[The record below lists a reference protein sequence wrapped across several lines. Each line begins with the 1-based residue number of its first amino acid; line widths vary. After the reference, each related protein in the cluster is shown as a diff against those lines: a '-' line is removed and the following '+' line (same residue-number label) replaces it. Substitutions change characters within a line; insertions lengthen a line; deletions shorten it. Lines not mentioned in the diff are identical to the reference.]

1 MTRDPFSTTRRGL
14 LAGAAAL
21 AAAPGLVQAAAEQTT
36 DLDARQRHVADA
48 PVGGGT
54 SSQDKVS
61 PHGDHQ
67 AGIVT
72 PRPANGLV
80 ASFHLLADDPASLE
94 RLFRRLTERIEILTA
109 GGALPEVDPKLP
121 PPDSGIL
128 GPVVPPDAL
137 TITAALGASA
147 FDERPWLAPLKP
159 RVLQRMVKFHNDALN
174 ADLCHGDLML
184 QVCAHTQDTCVH
196 ALRDIVK
203 NLPDQMVLKWAQ
215 AGNVPVLPPH
225 PGAAPESARNLLGF
239 RDGSANPDSADAA
252 TMSRV
257 VWVGP
262 ENREP
267 AWATNGSYVAVRII
281 RNLVERWD
289 RTPLGEQ
296 ERIMGRMKM
305 SGAPL
310 DQPDATEAAVPDF
323 AADPDGAKTPLNSH
337 IRLANP
343 RTPETQS
350 NLMLR
355 RPFNYVNG
363 VLKNGQLDQG
373 LLFIAWQAD
382 LEKSFITVQNR
393 LDTEP
398 LEEYIKPVGGG
409 YFFALPGFAEGDYLG
424 SSLIAAISPTS
435 QTASG
440 PAPSGPTPSSQPV
453 PSAPVP
459 NRASNP

>member
-1 MTRDPFSTTRRGL
+1 MAETPLSTTRRGL

-21 AAAPGLVQAAAEQTT
+21 AAAPGLALAATEQTT
-36 DLDARQRHVADA
+36 SAGQRHVTDA
-48 PVGGGT
+48 PIADT
-54 SSQDKVS
+54 TNSRDMVS
-61 PHGDHQ
+61 PHGAHQ

-72 PRPANGLV
+72 PRPANGIV
-80 ASFHLLADDPASLE
+80 AAFHVLANDAADLE
-94 RLFRRLTERIEILTA
+94 ALFRRLTERIVFLTH
-109 GGALPEVDPKLP
+109 GGPVPDADPKLP

-137 TITAALGASA
+137 TITVGLGSSL
-147 FDERPWLAPLKP
+147 FEDRPWLAALKP
-159 RVLQRMVKFHNDALN
+159 RVLQRMVKFHNDALI

-184 QVCAHTQDTCVH
+184 QFCANTQDTCVH
-196 ALRDIVK
+196 ALRDVVK
-203 NLPDQMVLKWAQ
+203 NLPGQMVLKWAQ
-215 AGNVPVLPPH
+215 AGNVPVLPQR

-239 RDGSANPDSADAA
+239 RDGSANPDSADEEL
-252 TMSRV
+252 MRRL

-262 ENREP
+262 ESDEP
-267 AWATNGSYVAVRII
+267 DWATGGSYAAVRII

-310 DQPDATEAAVPDF
+310 DQPDATEAQVPDF
-323 AADPDGAKTPLNSH
+323 ATDPDGTRTPLDAH

-343 RTPETQS
+343 RTPATEA
-350 NLMLR
+350 NLILR

-382 LEKSFITVQNR
+382 LDRGFITVQKR
-393 LDTEP
+393 LDKEP
-398 LEEYIKPVGGG
+398 LEEYIRPVGGG
-409 YFFALPGFAEGDYLG
+409 YFFALPGFADGDYVG
-424 SSLIAAISPTS
+424 STLIAAISPTS
-435 QTASG
+435 QT
-440 PAPSGPTPSSQPV
+440 TSSQPV
-453 PSAPVP
+453 SSDPAPDP
-459 NRASNP
+459 GTKP